1 MRRTVEQNRSFVK
14 DTTTQAVINSDRKAY
29 IAYMKRVRE
38 KQQENDKFRDI
49 IRDVNSLKAEMYEIK
64 ELLLKVVK

>member
-38 KQQENDKFRDI
+38 KQKDNDKLRDI

>member
-1 MRRTVEQNRSFVK
+1 MKRVVEQNRSFVK
-14 DTTTQAVINSDRKAY
+14 DMRTNAVVNSDRKAY

-38 KQQENDKFRDI
+38 KQKDNDKLRDI

>member
-38 KQQENDKFRDI
+38 KQKDNDKLRDS
-49 IRDVNSLKAEMYEIK
+49 IRDVNSLKSEMYEIK

>member
-1 MRRTVEQNRSFVK
+1 MKMIVEQNRSFVK

>member
-14 DTTTQAVINSDRKAY
+14 DTTSQAVINSDRKAY
-29 IAYMKRVRE
+29 IAYMQRIRQKQKDNDKLRDVVRE
-38 KQQENDKFRDI
+38 IN
-49 IRDVNSLKAEMYEIK
+49 NLKAEMYEIK

>member
-38 KQQENDKFRDI
+38 KQKDNDKLRDI
-49 IRDVNSLKAEMYEIK
+49 IRDVNSLKSEMYEIK